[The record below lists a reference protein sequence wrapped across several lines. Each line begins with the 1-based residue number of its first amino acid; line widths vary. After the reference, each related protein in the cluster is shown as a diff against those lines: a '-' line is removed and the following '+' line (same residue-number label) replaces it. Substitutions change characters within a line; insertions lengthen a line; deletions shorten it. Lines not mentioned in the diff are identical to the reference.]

1 MNDAVTAYSEQD
13 EIYDLLPGILRELVD
28 LIGLAATQKL
38 VERYGGVRLYVP
50 KQFDPEHALVK
61 LIGHTAAAKLVTAFG
76 GQDHF
81 DIPKAL
87 SATIAVRNA
96 RIKAE
101 YGELSQ
107 RTLALKYD
115 LTERQIRNI
124 LAGVAEDDGQS
135 DLF

>member
-1 MNDAVTAYSEQD
+1 MNDAVTAYPEQD
-13 EIYDLLPGILRELVD
+13 DIYDLLPGILRELVD
-28 LIGLAATQKL
+28 LIGLTATQQL

-50 KQFDPEHALVK
+50 KQFDPDHALVK
-61 LIGHTAAAKLVTAFG
+61 LIGPAATAKLVGAFG

-96 RIKAE
+96 HIRAE
-101 YGELSQ
+101 SKEFSQ
-107 RTLALKYD
+107 RALALKYN

-124 LAGVAEDDGQS
+124 LTGTEEDDGQG